1 MQVAQWIDCISLLN
15 IYNPTTPADVWKNTW
30 KGCLMLTRGKW
41 KRTTVIKNIY
51 SWNYFLFLV
60 WNFTLK
66 YMLKLFLKYQ
76 GFGSCRG
83 HNVANFRT
91 KSFSRAERPNR
102 SSSLFSSIT
111 APLFA
116 LSSRLFKVNSS
127 PKHPEQLYG
136 HTQTYGRWDRCP
148 LSTASQET
156 CALFSRW
163 KVDEEK
169 YTKDCNLA
177 VGNLRL

>member
-1 MQVAQWIDCISLLN
+1 MF
-15 IYNPTTPADVWKNTW
+15 
-30 KGCLMLTRGKW
+30 TRGNW
-41 KRTTVIKNIY
+41 KRTTDEKKHLYLKLISISV
-51 SWNYFLFLV
+51 V
-60 WNFTLK
+60 WFK
-66 YMLKLFLKYQ
+66 IHVHCYKLKLFLRYQ
-76 GFGSCRG
+76 RFGSSRG
-83 HNVANFRT
+83 HNMANFRT
-91 KSFSRAERPNR
+91 KSFSRAKRPNR

-163 KVDEEK
+163 KVDGEK